1 MTEGASEMTMASMA
15 GQLDRTAAIRYA
27 LTEAPIGAHALVE
40 AAFAWH
46 QLRPAGHVHQTAP
59 GGPALPRH
67 LPVAET
73 SCEEVAVRLARLLS
87 GLAWAVLTDAGAD
100 AQRRL
105 SGDSGAPPRREV
117 RRLRVEVPQMM
128 YHRVNRALTGVW
140 RQARRQFD
148 PLGPAGSSIRRE
160 PGAAIALWR
169 MGLLIGGPGPNRDI
183 IYLRT
188 GTPAVAGML
197 RTAAGALGVAAAVEH
212 VRGDPAVVV
221 SRARDVRRLLTETGA
236 LEALAARI

>member
-1 MTEGASEMTMASMA
+1 MIMASMA
-15 GQLDRTAAIRYA
+15 ERCDGTSASAQRAAAIRYA
-27 LTEAPIGAHALVE
+27 LAEAPMGEHALVE

-46 QLRPAGHVHQTAP
+46 QLRPAL
-59 GGPALPRH
+59 GPAGLAEPAGQALPRH

-73 SCEEVAVRLARLLS
+73 GCEEVAVRLARLLS
-87 GLAWAVLTDAGAD
+87 GLAWAVITDAEPEV
-100 AQRRL
+100 RL
-105 SGDSGAPPRREV
+105 PGDSGSPPRPGV
-117 RRLRVEVPQMM
+117 RRLRVEVPRVM

-140 RQARRQFD
+140 RQARREFD
-148 PLGPAGSSIRRE
+148 PHRPGLPAVRRD

-221 SRARDVRRLLTETGA
+221 SRAPDVRRLLTETGA
-236 LEALAARI
+236 SEALAVRI

>member
-1 MTEGASEMTMASMA
+1 MASA
-15 GQLDRTAAIRYA
+15 QRAAAIRYA
-27 LTEAPIGAHALVE
+27 LAEAPIGEHALVE

-46 QLRPAGHVHQTAP
+46 QLRPTLGTAGLDEP
-59 GGPALPRH
+59 GGTALARH
-67 LPVAET
+67 LPIAET
-73 SCEEVAVRLARLLS
+73 GCEEVAVRLARLLS
-87 GLAWAVLTDAGAD
+87 GLAWAVITE
-100 AQRRL
+100 
-105 SGDSGAPPRREV
+105 PPPERGV
-117 RRLRVEVPQMM
+117 RRLRVEVPRMM

-148 PLGPAGSSIRRE
+148 PLRPGLPAGRRD

-197 RTAAGALGVAAAVEH
+197 RAAAGALGVAAAVEH

-221 SRARDVRRLLTETGA
+221 SRAWDVRRLLTETGA
-236 LEALAARI
+236 SEALAVRI